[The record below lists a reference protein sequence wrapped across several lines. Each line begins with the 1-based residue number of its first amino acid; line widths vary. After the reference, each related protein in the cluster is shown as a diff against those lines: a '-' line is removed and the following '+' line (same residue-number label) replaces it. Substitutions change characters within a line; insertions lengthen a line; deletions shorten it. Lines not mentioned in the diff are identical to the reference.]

1 MSPERFENLLQ
12 LVGPYIKKKK
22 CKTRES
28 ITPAERLTITII
40 YLASGDSPQ
49 SQSFNFRVGRTTV
62 CNIARDTR
70 RAIWLALNENYLKP
84 PMSLEDWKKIAQK
97 FFTEWNFPNCLGAL
111 DGKHIAIEC
120 PGYSGSQYY
129 NYKGLFSIVLM
140 AMCDAN
146 CCFTLFDVGNYGRE
160 NDAQIFNNSDMG
172 KAFLA
177 NEINIPAP
185 TIIDGHEL
193 PYVIVSDEIFALK
206 PWLMKPY
213 PGKGLT
219 EEQAIYNYRLS
230 RCRRTRENSFG
241 ILSARWRLFRR
252 LIRAVPETV
261 DGITKAC
268 LPPQLPK
275 IDRKCAVY
283 TSRFY

>member
-1 MSPERFENLLQ
+1 M
-12 LVGPYIKKKK
+12 
-22 CKTRES
+22 
-28 ITPAERLTITII
+28 
-40 YLASGDSPQ
+40 
-49 SQSFNFRVGRTTV
+49 
-62 CNIARDTR
+62 RDIC

-84 PMSLEDWKKIAQK
+84 PMSLEDWKKIAQQ

-111 DGKHIAIEC
+111 DGKHIIIEC
-120 PGYSGSQYY
+120 PGYSGFQYY
-129 NYKGLFSIVLM
+129 NYKGSFSIVLM
-140 AMCDAN
+140 AMHDAN
-146 CCFTLFDVGNYGRE
+146 YRFTLVDVGNYGRE

-230 RCRRTRENSFG
+230 RCQRTIENYFG
-241 ILSARWRLFRR
+241 ILSARWCIFRR
-252 LIRAVPETV
+252 PIRAAPETD

-268 LPPQLPK
+268 LCLHNHLILTENAQ
-275 IDRKCAVY
+275 Y
-283 TSRFY
+283 TPAGFTDSEDASGNIIPGDWRNFVQNEAAFMSTSTG